1 MVALNRNIF
10 MHSILFHDVKF
21 EADGYAQNDINTSL
35 EKPGFTDS
43 CNAGYFDALFT
54 AFGLLKWSF
63 ATTTAYVMVS
73 LHGFC
78 CREDILASSSE
89 CCECYPSSSRHKMQ
103 RTSYSCNE
111 DCLSSLNEGRYD
123 ADNVSSQPIAGV
135 CSTGSSS
142 CYDLELETNLDSGI
156 EMEYQLNGNSDVGPL
171 ASVSG
176 GVSCP
181 DVNQKAYHASFVAGW
196 MYINEQSQMCGPY
209 FREQLYEGL
218 STGFLP
224 EELPVYPVI
233 NGKMMNSVPLKYFKL
248 YPDHVATGFTHL
260 GNANSSM
267 LVTKNFSS
275 PSNQDRA
282 VGNSDQVISS
292 SNPQAIS
299 SGVGWEPQGMG
310 PSVYAAASTSGMS
323 QQQHLSWDEKC
334 WLFDDGCGGK
344 RGPHSLAE
352 LYYWQQYGYLHNSV
366 MHLSWD
372 EKCWLFDDGCGGKR
386 GPHSLAELYYW
397 QQCGYLHNSVM
408 VEFPNSWIGALVL
421 MKKIYHA
428 GNKFSPFTI
437 PSLFDGWRR
446 NGLSTVASS
455 QFNGYESSSPQNLVS
470 EVSDQM
476 CTQLHD
482 VILKSAR
489 RVLLDEIISGV
500 ISEAVALK
508 KTQKKIELDV
518 AVESS
523 KSRTIDHQK
532 LERSS
537 EMENANPQVPASL
550 CHGVQTELPTS
561 SEYPSEHAEPAE
573 PAKPNESAESAE
585 IKKSVGSIE
594 NFWEANSFI
603 CRSLFNNCM
612 EVLWNTVLHE
622 PVADYTIS
630 WRRRRRWFHSAKGME
645 APVEYDKEGQGLQ
658 KVAEEQKQLMDHEE
672 GDQELDF
679 PPGFQPSID
688 SNLHSM
694 SSLMSSTLVDER
706 EVAELG
712 SCIYVHHM
720 SNDREETCG
729 SVEEELHQSSMISM
743 ADFFRSFVEE
753 EVLSTNRCSEK
764 NNLYK
769 QDTSE
774 ASTRLRSVSDGNPG
788 NHCEEVNLTVS
799 LLEFHGASSL
809 IQLEAGKPCNQSADS
824 TSETTF
830 SNCLGSAFE
839 RLAASNKSVIGNQP
853 TCQPVPPGSQAL
865 LRRVA
870 APALVKFRPL
880 NLGKRAPKIG
890 KYISLAMFRQRLHD
904 DVLREWKTQLNDEI
918 LYVIFLSW
926 CNMQKSCSSHLI
938 QEKASVADEEVHD
951 ISSNFLKKLVE
962 RSRSYQGASTSESP
976 SAVVNYKY
984 YSKKKSSAK
993 KSGVSTTDATHKNIS
1008 RSREETEKRKAGLVS
1023 SLSSMETVTKLKKG
1037 SLKRQRKPAAEDSVH
1052 EGAVAGNLTASCPP
1066 LRDLAGQKS
1075 KKGAIDH
1082 TSIKSKSKSLEEETQ
1097 ICLERM
1103 ANGRVESNDAEKLDR
1118 RNSHVEGTVDNILV
1132 DNVKRRQNSANISTP
1147 KTKHLTNDLP
1157 LRPAKMP
1164 KIAVDSEQGICK
1176 PAVKKIKPVKS
1187 RVSSTCP
1194 ISNGCARTSINGWE
1208 WHKWSIQASPAER
1221 APVRGNPMHG
1231 VRGLSADS
1239 NSSHVKRLSERT
1251 NRVKVRNLLAAAE
1264 GADLLKATQMK
1275 ARKKRLRFQRS
1286 KIHDWG
1292 LVATEPI
1299 EAEDFVIEYVGELI
1313 RSRISDIR
1321 ERQYEKM
1328 GIGSSYLFRL
1338 DDGYVV
1344 DATKRGG
1351 IARFINHSCEPNCY
1365 TKVISVE
1372 GQKKIFIYAK
1382 RNIAAGEEITY
1393 NYKFPL
1399 EEQKIPCHCGSK
1411 RAGTCICM
1419 MLVGARVVSD
1429 GTSLVVPWFI
1439 ELEISSLLLLVPYAY
1454 GSGKVSSVC

>member
-1 MVALNRNIF
+1 
-10 MHSILFHDVKF
+10 
-21 EADGYAQNDINTSL
+21 
-35 EKPGFTDS
+35 
-43 CNAGYFDALFT
+43 
-54 AFGLLKWSF
+54 
-63 ATTTAYVMVS
+63 MVS
-73 LHGFC
+73 SHGFC
-78 CREDILASSSE
+78 CRDDILAPSLE
-89 CCECYPSSSRHKMQ
+89 YCECHTSSSRHKRR
-103 RTSYSCNE
+103 RTSYSCNV
-111 DCLSSLNEGRYD
+111 DNEGRYD
-123 ADNVSSQPIAGV
+123 ADNASSPPIARV

-142 CYDLELETNLDSGI
+142 CYDLKLETNLDSGT
-156 EMEYQLNGNSDVGPL
+156 EMECQLNGNSDVGPL

-181 DVNQKAYHASFVAGW
+181 DVNQKADDACFVAGW
-196 MYINEQSQMCGPY
+196 MYINEQGQMCGPY

-224 EELPVYPVI
+224 EELPVYPVM

-248 YPDHVATGFTHL
+248 YPDHVVTGFTHL
-260 GNANSSM
+260 GSANPTM
-267 LVTKNFSS
+267 PVTKSFSS
-275 PSNQDRA
+275 PSNQGRA
-282 VGNSDQVISS
+282 VGNLDQVISS
-292 SNPQAIS
+292 SNPQAKS
-299 SGVGWEPQGMG
+299 SGVGQEPQGMG
-310 PSVYAAASTSGMS
+310 PSVSGNAAASTSGMS

-344 RGPHSLAE
+344 CGPHSLAE

-366 MHLSWD
+366 M
-372 EKCWLFDDGCGGKR
+372 
-386 GPHSLAELYYW
+386 
-397 QQCGYLHNSVM
+397 
-408 VEFPNSWIGALVL
+408 
-421 MKKIYHA
+421 IYHA

-470 EVSDQM
+470 EVSEQM
-476 CTQLHD
+476 CIQLHD

-508 KTQKKIELDV
+508 KTQKKIELDL

-523 KSRTIDHQK
+523 KSRPIDRQK
-532 LERSS
+532 LERCS
-537 EMENANPQVPASL
+537 EKENANPQARASL
-550 CHGVQTELPTS
+550 CHDVQTELPTS
-561 SEYPSEHAEPAE
+561 SEYPSEPAKAAEPTE
-573 PAKPNESAESAE
+573 PNESAEPAE

-594 NFWEANSFI
+594 NFWEAHSFI

-612 EVLWNTVLHE
+612 EGLWNTVLHD

-630 WRRRRRWFHSAKGME
+630 RRRRRRWFGSAKGME

-672 GDQELDF
+672 ADQELDF

-706 EVAELG
+706 EAAELG
-712 SCIYVHHM
+712 SCICVHQW
-720 SNDREETCG
+720 SNDREEICG
-729 SVEEELHQSSMISM
+729 SVEEELHKSSMISM

-753 EVLSTNRCSEK
+753 VLSTNRCLEK
-764 NNLYK
+764 NYLYK

-774 ASTRLRSVSDGNPG
+774 ASTQLRSVSDGNPG
-788 NHCEEVNLTVS
+788 NHCEEMNLTVS
-799 LLEFHGASSL
+799 PLEFHGASSL
-809 IQLEAGKPCNQSADS
+809 IQLEAGKPCNQPAEL
-824 TSETTF
+824 TSKTTF
-830 SNCLGSAFE
+830 SNFLGSAFE

-853 TCQPVPPGSQAL
+853 TCQSVPPGSQAL

-880 NLGKRAPKIG
+880 NLGKRAPKMG
-890 KYISLAMFRQRLHD
+890 KYIPLAMFRQRLHD

-918 LYVIFLSW
+918 LYKIFLSW

-938 QEKASVADEEVHD
+938 QEKAIVADEEVHD
-951 ISSNFLKKLVE
+951 ISSNFLRKLVE
-962 RSRSYQGASTSESP
+962 RSRSCQGASTSESP
-976 SAVVNYKY
+976 SAAVNYKY

-993 KSGVSTTDATHKNIS
+993 KSGVSITGATHKNIS
-1008 RSREETEKRKAGLVS
+1008 RSREETEKQKAGLVS
-1023 SLSSMETVTKLKKG
+1023 SLSSMANVTKLKKG
-1037 SLKRQRKPAAEDSVH
+1037 SLKRQRKPAVEDSVH
-1052 EGAVAGNLTASCPP
+1052 EGAVAGNLTVSCPP
-1066 LRDLAGQKS
+1066 MRASAGQKS
-1075 KKGAIDH
+1075 KKATIDH
-1082 TSIKSKSKSLEEETQ
+1082 TSIKSISKSLKEETR

-1103 ANGRVESNDAEKLDR
+1103 SNGRVEWNDAEELDR
-1118 RNSHVEGTVDNILV
+1118 QNSHVEGTVDNILV
-1132 DNVKRRQNSANISTP
+1132 DNVKRRQKSANISTP
-1147 KTKHLTNDLP
+1147 KRKHLTNDLP
-1157 LRPAKMP
+1157 LRPSKMP

-1176 PAVKKIKPVKS
+1176 PAVKKIKSVKS
-1187 RVSSTCP
+1187 RVSSACP

-1208 WHKWSIQASPAER
+1208 WHKWSIKASPAER
-1221 APVRGNPMHG
+1221 ALVRGNPMPG
-1231 VRGLSADS
+1231 VRGLNADS
-1239 NSSHVKRLSERT
+1239 NSSHVKRLSART
-1251 NRVKVRNLLAAAE
+1251 NRVKVRSLLAAAE

-1411 RAGTCICM
+1411 RCRG
-1419 MLVGARVVSD
+1419 
-1429 GTSLVVPWFI
+1429 SLN
-1439 ELEISSLLLLVPYAY
+1439 
-1454 GSGKVSSVC
+1454 